1 MKHTEYICL
10 FLIKHFTSSSVSFII
25 LPFHAK
31 HVLNIADISSD
42 FIEPDKC
49 VRNEKFKHLK
59 KKKVGKLTKQLYF
72 KKKKKWEKEKF
83 GKF

>member
-49 VRNEKFKHLK
+49 VRNEKF
-59 KKKVGKLTKQLYF
+59 TE
-72 KKKKKWEKEKF
+72 WEKSCAQGLGLIELISF
-83 GKF
+83 LVEGRAQP